1 MAYCDAEKSFA
12 AQSLSYLCYQPW
24 CFWLA
29 AVKRERKRRY
39 IGIYNYSWPEQL
51 AKFRDKI
58 MTWAVWWS
66 FSSPFAL
73 SASFRLIPPHL
84 LRLPRPLYRS
94 LHSWISFS
102 PDTRT
107 IPHFFSYLHS
117 LICAHFFMQS
127 KSNWP
132 DRWILLA
139 NQAESACR
147 SVSRETTVTVG
158 CLNGFSWLL
167 IGFLCP
173 AIMNEVSNC
182 ESSSRFCFNRPL
194 KIE

>member
-107 IPHFFSYLHS
+107 IPHFFSYLRS

-173 AIMNEVSNC
+173 AIMNEVFQSLL
-182 ESSSRFCFNRPL
+182 F
-194 KIE
+194 